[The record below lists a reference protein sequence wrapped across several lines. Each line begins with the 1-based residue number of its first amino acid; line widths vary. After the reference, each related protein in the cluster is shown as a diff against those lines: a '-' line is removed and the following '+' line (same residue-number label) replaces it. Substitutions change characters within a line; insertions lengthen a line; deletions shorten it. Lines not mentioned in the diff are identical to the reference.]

1 MPKSRGNNKPRPSHA
16 KRMEKKLRMAES
28 LNPFLKKYLANL
40 EAENEQM
47 KTDPNTTVGK
57 LIPQMREAISQNKR
71 LSVLAAALIEAQ
83 GGAVTITKTSLEAF
97 ESKVLNIKW
106 TLPEGSDDPKTAES
120 FIFTYEAK
128 TQEEAQATLPQ
139 VVITPEELTREEKAD
154 RFIKESGKEVHASD
168 CATSVAPAEEPGPC
182 DCDVETTVNTEAE
195 VPLDEE
201 VTLCRSRMK

>member
-16 KRMEKKLRMAES
+16 KRMERKLRMAES

-47 KTDPNTTVGK
+47 KTDPNTTVGQ

-83 GGAVTITKTSLEAF
+83 GGAVTLTKASLEAF

-106 TLPEGSDDPKTAES
+106 TLPEGSDDPKTSES

-128 TQEEAQATLPQ
+128 TQEEAQIPQPVVSPEAATVT
-139 VVITPEELTREEKAD
+139 VVPNDE
-154 RFIKESGKEVHASD
+154 
-168 CATSVAPAEEPGPC
+168 AP
-182 DCDVETTVNTEAE
+182 VTEAKPA
-195 VPLDEE
+195 VEE
-201 VTLCRSRMK
+201 TVVAISDTTI

>member
-1 MPKSRGNNKPRPSHA
+1 MPKSRGNNKPRPNHA
-16 KRMEKKLRMAES
+16 KRVEKKLRMAES

-106 TLPEGSDDPKTAES
+106 TLPEGEDKVDEASE
-120 FIFTYEAK
+120 FVFTYEA
-128 TQEEAQATLPQ
+128 QEQSVPPQQEAPEEPVVTL
-139 VVITPEELTREEKAD
+139 TPLGEDVLDAIDELELKGGDNEELTPELIAD
-154 RFIKESGKEVHASD
+154 HQAAVDAFEY
-168 CATSVAPAEEPGPC
+168 
-182 DCDVETTVNTEAE
+182 
-195 VPLDEE
+195 VPLAE
-201 VTLCRSRMK
+201 